1 MASSSGKM
9 NQPPG
14 GSGACNGTAI
24 ADIPNVNVEQE
35 MYDYQMHTKMCKKIA
50 QLTKMKDCHR
60 ETIVAISVILN
71 RWSYMSYKTCIVA
84 YESIGVIIVQS
95 TCMSYPSLTDPC
107 RTV

>member
-14 GSGACNGTAI
+14 CSGACNGTAI

-50 QLTKMKDCHR
+50 QLTK
-60 ETIVAISVILN
+60 VSA
-71 RWSYMSYKTCIVA
+71 
-84 YESIGVIIVQS
+84 
-95 TCMSYPSLTDPC
+95 
-107 RTV
+107 

>member
-50 QLTKMKDCHR
+50 QLTK
-60 ETIVAISVILN
+60 VSA
-71 RWSYMSYKTCIVA
+71 
-84 YESIGVIIVQS
+84 
-95 TCMSYPSLTDPC
+95 
-107 RTV
+107 